1 MQQTLTAK
9 MQIVPQPSDRQL
21 LLDAMKAYSDACS
34 FVSAYVH
41 EHAMPLSQIRIHDA
55 VYRTCRSNYALPS
68 QMAASVTRTV
78 IATYKTIRT
87 NQKRHTKRFS
97 KKKRHADI
105 VPEFRAPQLSLVWNR
120 DYSLV
125 WNSDKSGKL
134 FSVNTLKGRIK
145 CGFRA
150 DAMEWAFADGAKF
163 GTAKLVFKHDKF
175 FLHVPVTIE
184 VPDAPDA
191 SGHTRVVGVDRGIR
205 FLATTYDGRKT
216 TFHSGAQVKQ
226 KRAHYKQLRRQLQK
240 RGTSSA
246 RRRIRTI
253 GQREN
258 RWMNDVNHCIS
269 KALVCSN
276 PEGTLFV
283 LEDLTGIRG
292 ATERVRVKGR
302 YTQVSWTYYDLE
314 QKLAYKAKKYGSSM
328 LSVDPAFTSQ
338 TCPICGHVD
347 KKSRRHETHTFKCT
361 ACGYTTNDDRIG
373 AMNLQR
379 MGIEYLLKAQ
389 VSGE

>member
-1 MQQTLTAK
+1 MGLCGR
-9 MQIVPQPSDRQL
+9 RQ
-21 LLDAMKAYSDACS
+21 
-34 FVSAYVH
+34 V
-41 EHAMPLSQIRIHDA
+41 
-55 VYRTCRSNYALPS
+55 
-68 QMAASVTRTV
+68 
-78 IATYKTIRT
+78 
-87 NQKRHTKRFS
+87 
-97 KKKRHADI
+97 
-105 VPEFRAPQLSLVWNR
+105 
-120 DYSLV
+120 
-125 WNSDKSGKL
+125 
-134 FSVNTLKGRIK
+134 

-226 KRAHYKQLRRQLQK
+226 KRAHYKQLRRRLQM

-253 GQREN
+253 
-258 RWMNDVNHCIS
+258 
-269 KALVCSN
+269 
-276 PEGTLFV
+276 
-283 LEDLTGIRG
+283 
-292 ATERVRVKGR
+292 TERVRIKDR

>member
-97 KKKRHADI
+97 KKKSHADI

-205 FLATTYDGRKT
+205 RKKDH
-216 TFHSGAQVKQ
+216 FPF
-226 KRAHYKQLRRQLQK
+226 RR
-240 RGTSSA
+240 
-246 RRRIRTI
+246 
-253 GQREN
+253 
-258 RWMNDVNHCIS
+258 
-269 KALVCSN
+269 
-276 PEGTLFV
+276 
-283 LEDLTGIRG
+283 TGEAEAG
-292 ATERVRVKGR
+292 P
-302 YTQVSWTYYDLE
+302 L
-314 QKLAYKAKKYGSSM
+314 
-328 LSVDPAFTSQ
+328 
-338 TCPICGHVD
+338 
-347 KKSRRHETHTFKCT
+347 
-361 ACGYTTNDDRIG
+361 
-373 AMNLQR
+373 
-379 MGIEYLLKAQ
+379 
-389 VSGE
+389 

>member
-21 LLDAMKAYSDACS
+21 LLDAMKAYSAACS

-41 EHAMPLSQIRIHDA
+41 EHDMPLNQIRIHDA

-78 IATYKTIRT
+78 IAAYKSIRT
-87 NQKRHTKRFS
+87 NQKRHSERFS

-125 WNSDKSGKL
+125 WNADKTERL

-145 CGFRA
+145 CAFHA

-163 GTAKLVFKHDKF
+163 GTAKLVYKHDKF

-205 FLATTYDGRKT
+205 FL
-216 TFHSGAQVKQ
+216 
-226 KRAHYKQLRRQLQK
+226 
-240 RGTSSA
+240 
-246 RRRIRTI
+246 
-253 GQREN
+253 
-258 RWMNDVNHCIS
+258 
-269 KALVCSN
+269 
-276 PEGTLFV
+276 
-283 LEDLTGIRG
+283 
-292 ATERVRVKGR
+292 
-302 YTQVSWTYYDLE
+302 
-314 QKLAYKAKKYGSSM
+314 
-328 LSVDPAFTSQ
+328 
-338 TCPICGHVD
+338 CGHIRR
-347 KKSRRHETHTFKCT
+347 KKDHFPFRCT
-361 ACGYTTNDDRIG
+361 
-373 AMNLQR
+373 
-379 MGIEYLLKAQ
+379 
-389 VSGE
+389 GEAKTGPL

>member
-97 KKKRHADI
+97 KKKSHADI

-226 KRAHYKQLRRQLQK
+226 KRAHYKQLRRRLQM
-240 RGTSSA
+240 RGTS
-246 RRRIRTI
+246 
-253 GQREN
+253 
-258 RWMNDVNHCIS
+258 
-269 KALVCSN
+269 
-276 PEGTLFV
+276 
-283 LEDLTGIRG
+283 
-292 ATERVRVKGR
+292 R